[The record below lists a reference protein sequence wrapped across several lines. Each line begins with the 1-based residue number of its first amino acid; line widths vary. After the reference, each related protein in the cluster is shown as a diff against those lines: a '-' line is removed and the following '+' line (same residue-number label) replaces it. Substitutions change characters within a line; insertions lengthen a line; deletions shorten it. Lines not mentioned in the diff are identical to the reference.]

1 MRTGLLS
8 WIHLPAAMVCWVIA
22 ATPSSAEPERLEHPL
37 RGGAWAF
44 QFQGNL
50 LGGRNDFDVEL
61 AAKNHFSARSALRV
75 GLRVSASAT
84 EFGDRETVESD
95 NPREILSARE
105 SDGRNFEVSTQFV
118 FYPNPGPSVNL
129 FLVAGPFV
137 QWGSSD
143 EASAFFIADP
153 GDEQLQLRK
162 SERHNRSVGGRA
174 EAGFEWFLA
183 RRVGL
188 FTSYGLAVSYSTS
201 EETSA
206 EISES
211 TDPRGDRM
219 AMGESESS
227 STRFGTTAVGLGFS
241 VYF

>member
-1 MRTGLLS
+1 MRTGPLP
-8 WIHLPAAMVCWVIA
+8 WIHLAAAMCWVIA
-22 ATPSSAEPERLEHPL
+22 ASPSSAEPEKLEHPL

-50 LGGRNDFDVEL
+50 LGGRRDFDVEL
-61 AAKNHFSARSALRV
+61 AAKNHLSARSALRV
-75 GLRVSASAT
+75 SFLVSASAT
-84 EFGDRETVESD
+84 ESADRETVQSD
-95 NPREILSARE
+95 NPRETLNARE
-105 SDGRNFEVSTQFV
+105 SDGRSFEVSTQYV

-129 FLVAGPFV
+129 FLAAGPFV
-137 QWGSSD
+137 QWGSNE

-153 GDEQLQLRK
+153 GGEELHLRQ
-162 SERHNRSVGGRA
+162 SERHSRGVGGRA
-174 EAGFEWFLA
+174 EVGFEWFLA

-188 FTSYGLAVSYSTS
+188 FTSYGLAVSHSTS
-201 EETSA
+201 DETS
-206 EISES
+206 IQINES

-219 AMGESESS
+219 VMDESESS